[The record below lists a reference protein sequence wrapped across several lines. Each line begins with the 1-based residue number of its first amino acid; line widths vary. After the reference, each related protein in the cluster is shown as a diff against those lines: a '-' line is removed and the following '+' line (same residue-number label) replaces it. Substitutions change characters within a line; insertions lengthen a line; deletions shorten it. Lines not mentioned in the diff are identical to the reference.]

1 MQNKTTHSSHGVGT
15 INAHY
20 INHTRFAAISTFT
33 TKKIG
38 ESVGRYIVNH
48 TTCDKYNI
56 TE

>member
-1 MQNKTTHSSHGVGT
+1 MQNKTTHSSHDIGT
-15 INAHY
+15 INVHY
-20 INHTRFAAISTFT
+20 IPHTRFVAISTFT